1 MINTGINAIIG
12 LQLKKFTP
20 NHTLLSTSIIIGM
33 ILPDIDLVIDYLLSL
48 FFDFNFLYSPQISNT
63 LFHSLFVIPL
73 FGLLILIYLEYKN
86 KNNISIVIGL
96 STGMLLHVLFDII
109 TLKSVGIFYPLFNAE
124 LNLNL
129 NQYLNLQIPDQFIKI
144 LYLFDFFFFRL
155 YTWMIINLIIDNKSD
170 QFQILKKINLW
181 MKIQLYIFLLF
192 LLLIYFG
199 VSNHMFAYLFGLAYT
214 ISFIMTLYMTYKTRK
229 IIN

>member
-63 LFHSLFVIPL
+63 LFHSLFAIPL